1 MPTCK
6 SDLWVAMFLQD
17 LRSPPCWRGFL
28 TSPIAHHTGYLIE
41 NCVSPILKTFVRS
54 CIFIFLSIHAGADV
68 KFTDVTDASGIEFQH
83 FTGATGERYMPETM
97 GAGCAFFDY
106 DADGHL
112 DVLLANGTSLIP
124 AGPTDT
130 PKLYRNVGNGQFVDV
145 TGAAGLD
152 VPMYGMGITAADY
165 DNDADLDIYFTNV
178 GENRLFRNNGD
189 KTFTDVTEF
198 ANVGDTSWSTSAA
211 FFDADKDGWLDLFV
225 CNYVEWTPET
235 DIPCRVNLADRKQYP
250 TYCTPTVYPG
260 QSCRFYRN
268 QGNGTFA
275 DVTSQVGL
283 YNPTGKSLGVTLLD
297 YNRDGWLDL
306 AVAND
311 TEPNFLYRNNGDG
324 TFTDEAVLM
333 GVAFSETGKARGS
346 MGIDAADVYNA
357 GGTAIAIGNFSN
369 EKTGF
374 FYVAPD
380 AAYFADRTD
389 RTGIGKVSY
398 RSLTFGLL
406 FFDCDLDGALDLF
419 CVNGHIEPE
428 VLRYQQHT
436 PYAQLPSLFR
446 NQRDGTFRDI
456 AEAAGLDRIGVG
468 RGCAYGDYDNDGDL
482 DLLVSN
488 NGVTKDYGSVWLLRN
503 DSNPSSNYLSVKVI
517 GIRSN
522 RDGIGTSVRLTS
534 GNSVQQQIVRTGG
547 SYCSQSEMT
556 LTFGLG
562 KNKTVTHLEILWPS
576 GEIDQY
582 VELEANQLI
591 EVVEGASKK

>member
-1 MPTCK
+1 M
-6 SDLWVAMFLQD
+6 
-17 LRSPPCWRGFL
+17 R
-28 TSPIAHHTGYLIE
+28 
-41 NCVSPILKTFVRS
+41 TFVLLCVLISLYSR
-54 CIFIFLSIHAGADV
+54 AGADV
-68 KFTDVTDASGIEFQH
+68 EFTDVTDASGIDFRH

-97 GAGCAFFDY
+97 GVGCAFLDY

-112 DVLLANGTSLIP
+112 DILLANGTSLIP
-124 AGPTDT
+124 TGPADT

-145 TGAAGLD
+145 TEAAGLD
-152 VPMYGMGITAADY
+152 MPMYGMGITAADY

-189 KTFTDVTEF
+189 ETFTDATEF
-198 ANVGDTSWSTSAA
+198 AKVGDPGWSTSAV
-211 FFDADKDGWLDLFV
+211 FFDADKDGQLDMFV

-235 DIPCRVNLADRKQYP
+235 DLPCTVNLTGEKQYR

-275 DVTSQVGL
+275 DMTSQAGL
-283 YNPTGKSLGVTLLD
+283 YNPIGKSLGVTLLD
-297 YNRDGWLDL
+297 YDHDGWIDL

-311 TEPNFLYRNNGDG
+311 TAPNFLYRNNGDG
-324 TFTDEAVLM
+324 TFTDEAVVM

-346 MGIDAADVYNA
+346 MGIDAADVYNN
-357 GGTAIAIGNFSN
+357 GGTAIVIGNFSN

-374 FYVAPD
+374 FYAEPG
-380 AAYFADRTD
+380 ATYFTDRTD
-389 RTGIGKVSY
+389 KAEIGKVSY

-436 PYAQLPSLFR
+436 PYAQSPSLFR
-446 NQRDGTFRDI
+446 NQRDGAFRDI
-456 AEAAGLDRIGVG
+456 TKAAGLNRVGVG

-488 NGVTKDYGSVWLLRN
+488 NGVTKDHNGVWLLRN
-503 DSNPSSNYLSVKVI
+503 DSKPSFNYLRVKVT
-517 GIRSN
+517 GTRSN
-522 RDGIGTSVRLTS
+522 RDGIGASVRLTLP
-534 GNSVQQQIVRTGG
+534 NSVQQQIVRTGG

-556 LTFGLG
+556 VTFGLG
-562 KNKTVTHLEILWPS
+562 RSATVTQLEILWPS
-576 GEIDQY
+576 GEINQY
-582 VELEANQLI
+582 TELEANQLI
-591 EVVEGASKK
+591 EVVEGF

>member
-1 MPTCK
+1 M
-6 SDLWVAMFLQD
+6 
-17 LRSPPCWRGFL
+17 
-28 TSPIAHHTGYLIE
+28 LITRYTAFVLLCALIIV
-41 NCVSPILKTFVRS
+41 CV
-54 CIFIFLSIHAGADV
+54 CAGADV
-68 KFTDVTDASGIEFQH
+68 KFTDVTEASGIAFQH

-97 GAGCAFFDY
+97 GAGCAFLDY

-112 DVLLANGTSLIP
+112 DILLANGTNFV
-124 AGPTDT
+124 PTGRVDT
-130 PKLYRNVGNGQFVDV
+130 PKLYRNTGNGQFVDV
-145 TGAAGLD
+145 THAARLD
-152 VPMYGMGITAADY
+152 VPMYGMGIAAADY

-189 KTFTDVTEF
+189 GTFTDVTES
-198 ANVGDTSWSTSAA
+198 AKVGDTSWSTSAA

-235 DIPCRVNLADRKQYP
+235 DIPCTVKPVDGKQSR
-250 TYCTPTVYPG
+250 TYCTPTVYTG
-260 QSCRFYRN
+260 QSCLFYRN
-268 QGNGTFA
+268 QGDGTFA
-275 DVTSQVGL
+275 DMTSQAGL
-283 YNPTGKSLGVTLLD
+283 YNPIGKSLGVTLLD
-297 YNRDGWLDL
+297 YNHDGWLDL

-311 TEPNFLYRNNGDG
+311 TEPNFLYRNNGNG

-333 GVAFSETGKARGS
+333 GVAFSESGKARGS
-346 MGIDAADVYNA
+346 MGIDAADVYNS

-374 FYVAPD
+374 FYTEPG

-428 VLRYQQHT
+428 VLRYQQNI

-456 AEAAGLDRIGVG
+456 AAAAGFTHTGVG

-488 NGVTKDYGSVWLLRN
+488 SGATNDYGEAWLLRN
-503 DSNPSSNYLSVKVI
+503 DSGASSNYLRVKVI
-517 GIRSN
+517 GTRSN
-522 RDGIGTSVRLTS
+522 RDGIGASVRLTLAD
-534 GNSVQQQIVRTGG
+534 SVQHQLVRTGG

-562 KNKTVTHLEILWPS
+562 KSEMVTRLEILWPS

-582 VELEANQLI
+582 TELQANQLI
-591 EVVEGASKK
+591 EVVEGASEK

>member
-1 MPTCK
+1 MLLC
-6 SDLWVAMFLQD
+6 V
-17 LRSPPCWRGFL
+17 L
-28 TSPIAHHTGYLIE
+28 TSL
-41 NCVSPILKTFVRS
+41 
-54 CIFIFLSIHAGADV
+54 CIRAGADV
-68 KFTDVTDASGIEFQH
+68 KFTDVTDASGIEFRH

-97 GAGCAFFDY
+97 GAGCAFLDY
-106 DADGHL
+106 DADGRL
-112 DVLLANGTSLIP
+112 DILLANGTSFIPTGP
-124 AGPTDT
+124 AGT

-145 TGAAGLD
+145 TEASGLD

-178 GENRLFRNNGD
+178 GKNRLFRNNGD
-189 KTFTDVTEF
+189 NTFTDVTDF
-198 ANVGDTSWSTSAA
+198 AEVGNSDWSTSAA

-235 DIPCRVNLADRKQYP
+235 DLPCTVNPAAGKQYR

-268 QGNGTFA
+268 RGSGTFA
-275 DVTSQVGL
+275 DMTLQAGL
-283 YNPTGKSLGVTLLD
+283 YNPIGKSLGVTLLD

-346 MGIDAADVYNA
+346 MGIGAADVYNN
-357 GGTAIAIGNFSN
+357 GGIAIAIGNFSN

-374 FYVAPD
+374 FYAEPG
-380 AAYFADRTD
+380 AAYFTDSADRS
-389 RTGIGKVSY
+389 GIGKVSY
-398 RSLTFGLL
+398 RALTFGLL

-436 PYAQLPSLFR
+436 PYAQRPSLFR

-456 AEAAGLDRIGVG
+456 AKAAGLNHRGVG

-488 NGVTKDYGSVWLLRN
+488 NGVKDEYSSAWLLRN
-503 DSNPSSNYLSVKVI
+503 DTKPSSNYIRVKIV
-517 GIRSN
+517 GVRSN
-522 RDGIGTSVRLTS
+522 RDGIGASVRLTLED
-534 GNSVQQQIVRTGG
+534 SVQQQIVRTGG
-547 SYCSQSEMT
+547 SYCSQSETT
-556 LTFGLG
+556 LTFGVG
-562 KNKTVTHLEILWPS
+562 KNETIRQLEILWPS
-576 GEIDQY
+576 GEVDQY
-582 VELEANQLI
+582 AELEANQLI
-591 EVVEGASKK
+591 EAVEGF

>member
-1 MPTCK
+1 M
-6 SDLWVAMFLQD
+6 
-17 LRSPPCWRGFL
+17 R
-28 TSPIAHHTGYLIE
+28 
-41 NCVSPILKTFVRS
+41 TFVLLCVLISLCSR
-54 CIFIFLSIHAGADV
+54 AGADV
-68 KFTDVTDASGIEFQH
+68 EFTDVTDASGIDFRH

-97 GAGCAFFDY
+97 GAGCAFLDY

-112 DVLLANGTSLIP
+112 DILLANGTSLIP
-124 AGPTDT
+124 TGPADT

-145 TGAAGLD
+145 TEAAGLD
-152 VPMYGMGITAADY
+152 MPMYGMGITAADY

-189 KTFTDVTEF
+189 ETFTDATEF
-198 ANVGDTSWSTSAA
+198 AKVGDSGWSTSAV
-211 FFDADKDGWLDLFV
+211 FFDADKDGQLDLFV

-235 DIPCRVNLADRKQYP
+235 DLPCTVNLTGEKHYR

-275 DVTSQVGL
+275 DMTSQAGL
-283 YNPTGKSLGVTLLD
+283 YNPIGKSLGVTLLD
-297 YNRDGWLDL
+297 YNHDGWIDL

-311 TEPNFLYRNNGDG
+311 TAPNFLYRNNGDG
-324 TFTDEAVLM
+324 TFTDEAVVM
-333 GVAFSETGKARGS
+333 GIAFSETGKARGS
-346 MGIDAADVYNA
+346 MGIDAADVYNN
-357 GGTAIAIGNFSN
+357 GGTAIVIGNFSN

-374 FYVAPD
+374 FYAEPG
-380 AAYFADRTD
+380 ATYFTDRTD
-389 RTGIGKVSY
+389 KAEIGKVSY

-436 PYAQLPSLFR
+436 PYAQSPSLFR
-446 NQRDGTFRDI
+446 NQKDGAFRDI
-456 AEAAGLDRIGVG
+456 TKAAGLNRVGVG

-488 NGVTKDYGSVWLLRN
+488 NGVTEDHDGVWLLRN
-503 DSNPSSNYLSVKVI
+503 DSKPSFNYLRVKVT
-517 GIRSN
+517 GTRSN
-522 RDGIGTSVRLTS
+522 RDGIGASVRLTLP
-534 GNSVQQQIVRTGG
+534 NSVQQQIVRTGG

-556 LTFGLG
+556 VTFGLG
-562 KNKTVTHLEILWPS
+562 RSATVTQLEILWPS

-582 VELEANQLI
+582 TELEANQLI
-591 EVVEGASKK
+591 EVIEGF

>member
-1 MPTCK
+1 MLSC
-6 SDLWVAMFLQD
+6 L
-17 LRSPPCWRGFL
+17 
-28 TSPIAHHTGYLIE
+28 LIFFCSRAE
-41 NCVSPILKTFVRS
+41 
-54 CIFIFLSIHAGADV
+54 ADI
-68 KFTDVTDASGIEFQH
+68 KFTDVTDAAGIEFRH
-83 FTGATGERYMPETM
+83 FPGATGERYMPETM
-97 GAGCAFFDY
+97 GSGCAFLDY
-106 DADGHL
+106 DADGYL
-112 DVLLANGTSLIP
+112 DILIANGTGLKSP
-124 AGPTDT
+124 EPTKT
-130 PKLYRNVGNGQFVDV
+130 PKLYRNTGNGKFVDV
-145 TGAAGLD
+145 TATAGLN

-165 DNDADLDIYFTNV
+165 DNDNDPDIYFTNV

-189 KTFTDVTEF
+189 KTFTEVTEF
-198 ANVGDTSWSTSAA
+198 ARVGGIGWSTSAA

-235 DIPCRVNLADRKQYP
+235 DVPCTVKLPGGKQYR

-268 QGNGTFA
+268 QGNGRFT
-275 DVTSQVGL
+275 DSTSQAGL

-297 YNRDGWLDL
+297 YNHDGWIDL

-346 MGIDAADVYNA
+346 MGIDAADAYNN
-357 GGTAIAIGNFSN
+357 GGTAIIIGNFSN

-374 FYVAPD
+374 FFAAPE
-380 AAYFADRTD
+380 AAYFTDRTD
-389 RTGIGKVSY
+389 TAGIGKPSY
-398 RSLTFGLL
+398 RSLTFGIL

-428 VLRYQQHT
+428 VLRYQQHI
-436 PYAQLPSLFR
+436 PYAQPPTLFR
-446 NQRDGTFRDI
+446 NQRDGAFRDI
-456 AEAAGLDRIGVG
+456 AAAIGLNRAGVG

-488 NGVTKDYGSVWLLRN
+488 NGVTEGHGDAWLLRN
-503 DSNPSSNYLSVKVI
+503 DSDLSANYLGVRVI
-517 GIRSN
+517 GTRSN
-522 RDGIGTSVRLTS
+522 RDGIGARVRLTV
-534 GNSVQQQIVRTGG
+534 GTRVQQQIVRTGG
-547 SYCSQSEMT
+547 SYCSQSDMR

-562 KNKTVTHLEILWPS
+562 RSEKVTHLEILWPS

-582 VELEANQLI
+582 SALKANQLI
-591 EVVEGASKK
+591 EVIEGGSEK

>member
-1 MPTCK
+1 MRTFVLLC
-6 SDLWVAMFLQD
+6 V
-17 LRSPPCWRGFL
+17 L
-28 TSPIAHHTGYLIE
+28 TSL
-41 NCVSPILKTFVRS
+41 
-54 CIFIFLSIHAGADV
+54 CIRAGADV
-68 KFTDVTDASGIEFQH
+68 KFTDVTDAAGIEFRH

-97 GAGCAFFDY
+97 GAGCAFLDY

-112 DVLLANGTSLIP
+112 DILLANGTSFIP
-124 AGPTDT
+124 TGPADT

-145 TGAAGLD
+145 TEAAGLD

-165 DNDADLDIYFTNV
+165 DNDADPDIYFTNV
-178 GENRLFRNNGD
+178 GKNRLFRNNGD
-189 KTFTDVTEF
+189 NTFTDATDF
-198 ANVGDTSWSTSAA
+198 AEVGDSDWSTSAA

-235 DIPCRVNLADRKQYP
+235 DVPCTVNPAAEKQYR

-268 QGNGTFA
+268 QGNGTFV
-275 DVTSQVGL
+275 DMTSQAGL
-283 YNPTGKSLGVTLLD
+283 YNPMGKSLGVTLLD
-297 YNRDGWLDL
+297 YNHDGWIDL

-333 GVAFSETGKARGS
+333 GIAFSETGKARGS
-346 MGIDAADVYNA
+346 MGIDAADVYNT

-374 FYVAPD
+374 FYAEPG
-380 AAYFADRTD
+380 AAYFTDRTD
-389 RTGIGKVSY
+389 KTRIGQVSY

-428 VLRYQQHT
+428 VLRYQQNI
-436 PYAQLPSLFR
+436 PYAQPHSLFR

-456 AEAAGLDRIGVG
+456 AKTVGLDRMGVG

-488 NGVTKDYGSVWLLRN
+488 NGVKDEYSRAWLLRN
-503 DSNPSSNYLSVKVI
+503 DTEPSSNYVRVKTV
-517 GIRSN
+517 GVRSN
-522 RDGIGTSVRLTS
+522 RDGIGASVRLTL
-534 GNSVQQQIVRTGG
+534 GDSVQQQIVRTGG

-562 KNKTVTHLEILWPS
+562 KSETVRHLEILWPS

-591 EVVEGASKK
+591 EVVEGGSQK